1 MRIAANVG
9 LTLLVIVAVAVA
21 IGGMEGLSGPG
32 LGGGIAWAIAAALI
46 MLIWLPRWPV
56 GRKNFAAAN
65 NALFAEHSLGFT
77 ELSTRNPS
85 AHQLG
90 QQIIAT
96 LRRVGSGL
104 ANDTALI
111 AEFNAKPR
119 LAQLNVIAMAMIDL
133 KQSPMLAEPWE
144 PAQAVGAEGPSTQAI
159 ASARDALFN
168 KHGVAI
174 NIPERAF
181 RIEGGCLID
190 AADEAALD
198 KEPPP
203 PPVDLM
209 RQAIYG
215 SFAFFL
221 EQTKDEKV
229 DFNEYHLLV
238 LKSYVTAISI
248 PISTAEPVVAI
259 ARFAELPQGWE
270 QWTVSAIVDELFRM
284 VHPQIYKK

>member
-1 MRIAANVG
+1 MRIATNVG
-9 LTLLVIVAVAVA
+9 VTLLVVVAAA
-21 IGGMEGLSGPG
+21 AGIGALERLWGPG
-32 LGGGIAWAIAAALI
+32 LHGAIGWVIAVGLI
-46 MLIWLPRWPV
+46 LLAWLPRWPV
-56 GRKNFAAAN
+56 GRKRLAVAN

-77 ELSTRNPS
+77 ELSARNPS

-96 LRRVGSGL
+96 LRRLGTGL
-104 ANDTALI
+104 ANDTTLI
-111 AEFNAKPR
+111 EEFNATPR

-144 PAQAVGAEGPSTQAI
+144 PPQALGAEGPSPQAV
-159 ASARDALFN
+159 AAARDALFN
-168 KHGVAI
+168 KYNVAI
-174 NIPERAF
+174 TIPDRAF

-190 AADEAALD
+190 GGGVAASATS
-198 KEPPP
+198 PPP

-238 LKSYVTAISI
+238 LNSYVTAISI

-259 ARFAELPQGWE
+259 ARFADLPQGWE
-270 QWTVSAIVDELFRM
+270 QWPVSTIVDELFRM